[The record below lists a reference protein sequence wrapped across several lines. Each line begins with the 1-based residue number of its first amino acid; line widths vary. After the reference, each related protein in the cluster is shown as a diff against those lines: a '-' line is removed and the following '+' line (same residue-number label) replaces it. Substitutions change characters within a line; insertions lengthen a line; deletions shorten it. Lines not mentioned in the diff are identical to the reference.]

1 MDTAEDLDISKS
13 LTIGDD
19 VERDSSIEDV
29 ELKEEEL
36 KTVSLAPSL
45 SDDSDENS
53 KDNGMADSIDSN
65 SSHESDSLSYSS
77 DEEEYIKKFDEST
90 RTNIIENFHRE
101 LKQTNYDEISALTKI
116 VRDKVGNVID
126 SVHSTIPFLTKF
138 EQAKVLGLRA
148 KQLNS
153 GADPFISVSDNIIEG
168 HIIAEMELKQKKI
181 PFIISRP
188 LPNGKNEYWKVSDLE
203 LIDY

>member
-1 MDTAEDLDISKS
+1 MDTSEDLDISKS

-19 VERDSSIEDV
+19 VEGDSSIENV

-36 KTVSLAPSL
+36 KSVSLVSSL
-45 SDDSDENS
+45 SDESDENS
-53 KDNGMADSIDSN
+53 KDNGTPELIDSN
-65 SSHESDSLSYSS
+65 SSNESDGSSYSS